1 MCTDVDRFDFP
12 ELSDEAVM
20 AVEYFLEEFFVAF
33 QNHYFGQMH
42 RYHQELA
49 QRQHDDHEV
58 LGLLAAVAV
67 ARDDRHRLP
76 GKCRLLRS
84 MSTLIE
90 AEPVDFL

>member
-49 QRQHDDHEV
+49 AHSGQGGH
-58 LGLLAAVAV
+58 
-67 ARDDRHRLP
+67 
-76 GKCRLLRS
+76 
-84 MSTLIE
+84 
-90 AEPVDFL
+90 